1 MKGMRE
7 KRKEYKD
14 NSRESRVPVR
24 SSADTDHDIESITE
38 IMDRFFPSPLGGLLA
53 PGANKRLRREA
64 APDMDSNE
72 DLFDFEEVTSESDR
86 RRDTKCH
93 RQALSEFESE
103 PFSLSATESET
114 EFAE

>member
-1 MKGMRE
+1 MRE

-38 IMDRFFPSPLGGLLA
+38 IMDSAIAGFERLIA
-53 PGANKRLRREA
+53 RGAREGLRREA
-64 APDMDSNE
+64 ALQDVAGDEAAP
-72 DLFDFEEVTSESDR
+72 DR
-86 RRDTKCH
+86 RRPPGRDRKYH
-93 RQALSEFESE
+93 GQALSEFESE

-114 EFAE
+114 EFTE